1 MADRKNLGSSIE
13 QRPKE
18 VEDRATPLHWEGDLV
33 KGVRRKN
40 QPALMTLTER
50 TTRFEVVIKIPDYRA
65 STCQRLLQKEI
76 DQHPD
81 WFKTLTFD
89 NGSEFA
95 DMTKIKNCQIYFA
108 HPYSPW
114 ERGTNE
120 NCNGLLRQFFPKG
133 KSMKDKTAT
142 YVQQATNAINHKHR
156 RILQYHTAEEL
167 FKQYISS

>member
-1 MADRKNLGSSIE
+1 MIFVKKRWSSIF
-13 QRPKE
+13 
-18 VEDRATPLHWEGDLV
+18 LFSFFS
-33 KGVRRKN
+33 
-40 QPALMTLTER
+40 
-50 TTRFEVVIKIPDYRA
+50 RF
-65 STCQRLLQKEI
+65 SLFLLIQLS
-76 DQHPD
+76 
-81 WFKTLTFD
+81 LTFD
-89 NGSEFA
+89 SGSEFA

>member
-1 MADRKNLGSSIE
+1 
-13 QRPKE
+13 
-18 VEDRATPLHWEGDLV
+18 
-33 KGVRRKN
+33 
-40 QPALMTLTER
+40 MTLTER

-81 WFKTLTFD
+81 WFKTITFD

-95 DMTKIKNCQIYFA
+95 DMTKIKNCQICFA

-120 NCNGLLRQFFPKG
+120 NCSGLLRQFFPKG
-133 KSMKDKTAT
+133 KSMKDKTVA